1 MPKKSGVNMLMKFVF
16 FVLTLTFF
24 VPAIFAQTKNHNIVA
39 KTEAPVLLDKPG
51 NSYVMTEAEYKA
63 FLARFSDNPNFVPI
77 KQKPQNL
84 SADARFGI
92 NLVVNR
98 KNIGWILDGDEGKG
112 FTLFA
117 DWNADG
123 DLTND
128 APVKFKKIN
137 DAFSGSYET
146 MLTETIGN
154 RKRKYPYTVKLQIA
168 KIVPPSKT
176 AAELV
181 LKSSDSTLRGGKLS
195 VGGKQIAFGLTG
207 WGGLYDDD
215 NNKLYFDLSSDG
227 KFDTETLYSAEVY
240 KVSEKYV
247 NIGDKTYQFSVDR
260 YGDNLTLKPLV
271 EKMPDRAD
279 LSPGNAA
286 PDIAFKDLDGNPH
299 RLSDLRGKIV
309 LLDFWGLWCAP
320 CVAEAPNLAAA
331 YKRLKEKGFE
341 VVSFDKGDTL
351 ENLRKFTAQK
361 QMNWTHSQTDEAILR
376 LYRVDRFPTYF
387 LLDKDGR
394 IISNS
399 MRPGEEMYKKVEEML
414 EN

>member
-1 MPKKSGVNMLMKFVF
+1 MRFVF
-16 FVLTLTFF
+16 FVLTLAFF
-24 VPAIFAQTKNHNIVA
+24 VPTIYAQTKNQNIVA
-39 KTEAPVLLDKPG
+39 QTEAPVLLDKPG

-63 FLARFSDNPNFVPI
+63 FIERFSNNPNFIQI
-77 KQKPQNL
+77 KRKPKNT
-84 SADARFGI
+84 SANARFGI

-98 KNIGWILDGDEGKG
+98 KNIGWILEGDEEKG
-112 FTLFA
+112 FTLHA

-128 APVKFKKIN
+128 APVKFRKTN
-137 DAFSGSYET
+137 DAFSGSYKT
-146 MLTETIGN
+146 MLTETIGD
-154 RKRKYPYTVKLQIA
+154 RIRKYTYSVKLEVA
-168 KIVPPSKT
+168 KIIPPGKT
-176 AAELV
+176 NAELV
-181 LKSSDSTLRGGKLS
+181 LKSSDSTLRSGKLNLNNN
-195 VGGKQIAFGLTG
+195 QIAFGLTG

-215 NNKLYFDLSSDG
+215 NNKLYFDLSGDG

-260 YGDNLTLKPLV
+260 YGDNLTLKPLS

-286 PDIAFKDLDGNPH
+286 PDLSFKDLDGNSH
-299 RLSDLRGKIV
+299 RLSDLRGRIV

-341 VVSFDKGDTL
+341 VVSFDKGDTI

-376 LYRVDRFPTYF
+376 LYRIDRFPTYF
-387 LLDKDGR
+387 LLDKDGK

-399 MRPGEEMYKKVEEML
+399 MRPGEEMYKKVEEIL